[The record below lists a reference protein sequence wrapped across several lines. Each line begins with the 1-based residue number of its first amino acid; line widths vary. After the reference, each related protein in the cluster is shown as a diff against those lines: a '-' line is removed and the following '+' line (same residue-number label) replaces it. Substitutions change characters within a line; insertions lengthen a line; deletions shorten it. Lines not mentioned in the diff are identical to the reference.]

1 MKAIIFSLA
10 VLWAV
15 SLQAQ
20 NHSCCDADGP
30 TPTAE
35 FANLGEKQQFQAAHA
50 NPQGFVLE
58 NPKGETIT
66 FLTADGA
73 TGSGYYL
80 PAEKHSGKY
89 LIVIHE
95 WWGLNDYVRNEAERL
110 HGELGDVNIL
120 ALDLY
125 DGKVATDRKK
135 AAEYMKGASEERI
148 RAIIRGALNNV
159 GPDAKVQTIGW
170 CFGGG
175 WSHQTAIM
183 AGAQSTGCVMYYGM
197 PETDTDKLAP
207 LQAPVLG
214 LFAGKDKWINAEVV
228 AKFEAAMKS
237 ADKTLTVKSFD
248 AEHAFANPTRDI
260 YDEKAAKE
268 ANEMALKF
276 LQANFE

>member
-1 MKAIIFSLA
+1 MKAIIFSFAL
-10 VLWAV
+10 LWAV

-20 NHSCCDADGP
+20 SHSCCDANAP

-35 FANLGEKQQFQAAHA
+35 FANLGEKRQFQAAHA
-50 NPQGFVLE
+50 NPKGFVLE
-58 NPKGETIT
+58 NPKGQTLT

-80 PAEKHSGKY
+80 AAEKNSGKY

-125 DGKVATDRKK
+125 DGKVATDRKQ
-135 AAEYMKGASEERI
+135 AAEYMQGASEERI
-148 RAIIRGALNNV
+148 RAIIRGALNNI
-159 GPDAKVQTIGW
+159 GSDAKVQTIGW

-183 AGAQSTGCVMYYGM
+183 AGSQSVGCVMYYGM
-197 PETDTDKLAP
+197 PETDVDKLGP
-207 LQAPVLG
+207 LEAPVLG
-214 LFAGKDKWINAEVV
+214 IFAGKDKWINADVV
-228 AKFEAAMKS
+228 AKFEAAMQS
-237 ADKTLTVKSFD
+237 ADKTLTVKSYD

-260 YDEKAAKE
+260 YDEKSAKD
-268 ANEMALKF
+268 ANALALKF
-276 LQANFE
+276 LQGNFE